1 MIDTNN
7 FYIYLLRKARE
18 LKHEVTGFRVENHC
32 RHEFKYWG
40 QRMVFNPDA
49 YGQYW
54 YTSEEGV
61 HFFLEWD
68 NGTMS
73 PSVFQ
78 KKHQRYSAYYA
89 SGEYAP
95 IYREFPLILTV
106 ASDMDRA
113 LVLRD
118 AIYGI
123 DNTDLQWLFTDKD
136 SAEKDPVGKIW
147 YGKEEKPV
155 SLI

>member
-1 MIDTNN
+1 
-7 FYIYLLRKARE
+7 
-18 LKHEVTGFRVENHC
+18 V
-32 RHEFKYWG
+32 
-40 QRMVFNPDA
+40 NPDA

-54 YTSEEGV
+54 YTQEDGV

-73 PSVFQ
+73 PQVFQ

-89 SGEYAP
+89 SGEYEP

-106 ASDMDRA
+106 APTKDRA
-113 LVLRD
+113 MGLRN

-123 DNTDLQWLFTDKD
+123 DNTDLQWLFASRDE
-136 SAEKDPVGKIW
+136 AEKDPVGRIW
-147 YGKEEKPV
+147 YGKDEKPV